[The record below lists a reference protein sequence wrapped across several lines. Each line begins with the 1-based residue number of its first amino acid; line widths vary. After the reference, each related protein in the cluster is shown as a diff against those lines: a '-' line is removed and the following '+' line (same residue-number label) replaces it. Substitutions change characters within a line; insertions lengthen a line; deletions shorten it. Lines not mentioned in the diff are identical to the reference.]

1 MNKLRT
7 YEYQHSSR
15 LARFVERWRGLA
27 NSFLLLLLY
36 DRKKTREN
44 NRKIWHAQLQVGSH
58 QCSPDGTTSR
68 NRRRPGR
75 RRPCRSWRPPW
86 RRPWAVGWTIRVKWP
101 RPARRGAGAPPQEE
115 GERPPMSPSH
125 TRPPIRQHKRR
136 AHPKSFNFDVNWTI
150 FPNSMAWLWCPSWSG
165 SFKVFFQLWAI
176 ILLLEYVA

>member
-101 RPARRGAGAPPQEE
+101 RPARRRVA
-115 GERPPMSPSH
+115 RPP
-125 TRPPIRQHKRR
+125 REARGCRWRR
-136 AHPKSFNFDVNWTI
+136 ATPGLRSDSTSGAHILNHSISTWTGQYSLIPWLGYDVRVEVAVSKSFFNF
-150 FPNSMAWLWCPSWSG
+150 G
-165 SFKVFFQLWAI
+165 R
-176 ILLLEYVA
+176 